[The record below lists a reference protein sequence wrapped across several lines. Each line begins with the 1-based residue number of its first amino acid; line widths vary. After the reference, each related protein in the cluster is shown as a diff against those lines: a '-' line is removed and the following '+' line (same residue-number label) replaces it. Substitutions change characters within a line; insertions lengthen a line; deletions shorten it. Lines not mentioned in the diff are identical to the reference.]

1 MVELETKWCS
11 ASDLAKRTGHIDH
24 SLGHILAISCTDNN
38 IRLISA
44 FSGKTVHQLPTPP
57 QLPRAK
63 TSYLGWAVNFVD
75 SAATQR
81 QLDNAGNDVSLDDL
95 LGLNVEIQALLKS
108 KANFPREL
116 TLIDVQT
123 SLPKLSTLPATGGE

>member
-1 MVELETKWCS
+1 
-11 ASDLAKRTGHIDH
+11 
-24 SLGHILAISCTDNN
+24 
-38 IRLISA
+38 
-44 FSGKTVHQLPTPP
+44 VHQLPTLP

-63 TSYLGWAVNFVD
+63 TSYLSWAVNFVD

-81 QLDNAGNDVSLDDL
+81 QLDNADNEVSLDDL

-108 KANFPREL
+108 KANLPREL